1 MNRRAWVALVWVLGS
16 GLMAGCV
23 ESDDLDIGGTNGV
36 LERTSVFGTERDL
49 DTVRSKWFRGW
60 STGDYSDEQTRE
72 MALVFLSQA
81 VGTIRSQL
89 YLPTPAQCRARIG
102 TGSAFLTGPDRLM
115 TAHHA
120 VYDLAVTP
128 ECNFEVVFDA
138 RMDQT
143 PPDPNRLTPPLSGL
157 SGSFPA

>member
-1 MNRRAWVALVWVLGS
+1 
-16 GLMAGCV
+16 MAGCV

-36 LERTSVFGTERDL
+36 LERTIVFGPERDV

-60 STGDYSDEQTRE
+60 STGDYTDEQTRE
-72 MALVFLSQA
+72 MAMVFLSQA

-89 YLPTPAQCRARIG
+89 YLPTPAVDPASPDECKLRIG

-115 TAHHA
+115 TAHHV
-120 VYDLAVTP
+120 VYDLESGSPA
-128 ECNFEVVFDA
+128 CNFEVVFDA
-138 RMDQT
+138 TMNQT
-143 PPDPNRLTPPLSGL
+143 PPDSGNLLPPLSGL